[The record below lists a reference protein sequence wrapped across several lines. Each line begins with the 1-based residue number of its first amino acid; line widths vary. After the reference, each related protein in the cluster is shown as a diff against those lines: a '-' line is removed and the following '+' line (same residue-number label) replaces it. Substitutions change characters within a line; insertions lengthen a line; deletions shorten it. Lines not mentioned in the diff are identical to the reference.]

1 MQFSSC
7 IQQLLDSLFF
17 LRVDGLCDGL
27 FCFSNLLFLNHMS
40 YSRQFLKDFASKHNK
55 LSPITLV
62 VRWCFVTFFLVSF
75 VPFQCFSIRI
85 CNVYPRNGL
94 SDESRSRRQPLQ
106 KIINSFSELPSRKL
120 TLVGI
125 VKRGSW
131 YSFGS
136 FGIF

>member
-7 IQQLLDSLFF
+7 IQQLLDNLFF
-17 LRVDGLCDGL
+17 LGVDGLCDGL
-27 FCFSNLLFLNHMS
+27 FCFSNLLFLDHMS
-40 YSRQFLKDFASKHNK
+40 YTCQFFEEFASKHNK

-75 VPFQCFSIRI
+75 VPLRCFSIRI
-85 CNVYPRNGL
+85 CNVYPGNGL
-94 SDESRSRRQPLQ
+94 SDKSGSRRQPLQ
-106 KIINSFSELPSRKL
+106 KIVNSFSELPSRKA
-120 TLVGI
+120 TLVGV

-136 FGIF
+136 FGIL